1 MIMKLLR
8 LTFHGKKS
16 RSVSVS
22 DLVLTVLCS
31 TRFVYIL
38 FLDGSYYLSGF
49 ANELWR
55 TYLHLGGTCLTCRVV
70 WWGISWWMAWNCE
83 FLIFLNLIN
92 CVILTK
98 LYVMHLYYYLYVEMK
113 CTVLRFI
120 SAAIAPV
127 YVLQIIK
134 CNSLYYLN
142 ACQEFL
148 GFSFI
153 LIWMK

>member
-1 MIMKLLR
+1 
-8 LTFHGKKS
+8 
-16 RSVSVS
+16 
-22 DLVLTVLCS
+22 
-31 TRFVYIL
+31 
-38 FLDGSYYLSGF
+38 
-49 ANELWR
+49 
-55 TYLHLGGTCLTCRVV
+55 
-70 WWGISWWMAWNCE
+70 MAWNCE

-153 LIWMK
+153 LI